1 MSIDQDAHPSSHS
14 SPTPKLIHTWSFF
27 IFHWDTIKRLSAMST
42 LFISGMVLC
51 AGGMLHPDSASLC
64 SHIKLHHPL
73 LKYKQRVSKNFL
85 ALAEVH
91 SSNHSISVGLCVQPA
106 ESVNNTHVLRMT
118 LPSSLK
124 FGALRMHMA
133 VTEATRG
140 CRAIALL
147 AGLPSY
153 IF

>member
-1 MSIDQDAHPSSHS
+1 ML
-14 SPTPKLIHTWSFF
+14 TLFLIPHQHLNLF
-27 IFHWDTIKRLSAMST
+27 IVGRFLLFIETLLSAF
-42 LFISGMVLC
+42 LQCQLCFISGMVLC

-85 ALAEVH
+85 TLAEGH
-91 SSNHSISVGLCVQPA
+91 SSNHSISVGLYVQPA